1 MEKKIKL
8 FVQKVPE
15 RFHPGKILDNLP
27 LTRKRRL
34 LYLCCVLLPLILTDS
49 IIFSLVIK
57 AEQSSSQH
65 EMENIAEAIHYTL
78 SNRMDNAANLSLN
91 IYSNKY
97 INEFMDAEY
106 ASPLDYYESY
116 RDFLKEMCIRDRYN
130 VKHHHTFLTA
140 RFKQAGNR
148 LPLLPPAYSPN
159 SLPCCQENPKKA
171 ALAPVIPGQS
181 GIKKDCGVF
190 HPQSLRFGF
199 YSVSRCV

>member
-1 MEKKIKL
+1 MENKIKL
-8 FVQKVPE
+8 FFQKVPE

-27 LTRKRRL
+27 LTRKLML

-116 RDFLKEMCIRDRYN
+116 RDFLKDSLYEASVGTSNYNIVMYADNPGIVNGGSFWNLDSAKDKQWYRDF
-130 VKHHHTFLTA
+130 V
-140 RFKQAGNR
+140 
-148 LPLLPPAYSPN
+148 
-159 SLPCCQENPKKA
+159 E
-171 ALAPVIPGQS
+171 
-181 GIKKDCGVF
+181 
-190 HPQSLRFGF
+190 
-199 YSVSRCV
+199 